1 MRTLVSG
8 LIAAAAALTVSAAP
22 ASACGGLGL
31 FSSCSPCGGS
41 LFTSSCGGYGGGY
54 GYGGYSTAYTANV
67 AGYGY
72 GGGCGGCASVE
83 QLPELSPQYY
93 HVNQGPTYTGP
104 GNFAPYPTY
113 QESAISTYGHRRS
126 QYGYDGD
133 RYADAPNY
141 RYGGAPYV
149 EGPAIYRARPQF
161 RSWRPRTEY
170 RYQTRPSVR
179 YGYAP
184 RRSYAPRYS
193 LPPRQFYAPS
203 RSLRYGAPVGAPRY
217 YGRREQA
224 LRRYY

>member
-41 LFTSSCGGYGGGY
+41 LFTSSCSPCGASYGSCGGYGGGY
-54 GYGGYSTAYTANV
+54 GYGGYSTAYTASV

-104 GNFAPYPTY
+104 GNFAPVPTY
-113 QESAISTYGHRRS
+113 RENA
-126 QYGYDGD
+126 
-133 RYADAPNY
+133 
-141 RYGGAPYV
+141 
-149 EGPAIYRARPQF
+149 QF
-161 RSWRPRTEY
+161 R
-170 RYQTRPSVR
+170 
-179 YGYAP
+179 
-184 RRSYAPRYS
+184 
-193 LPPRQFYAPS
+193 
-203 RSLRYGAPVGAPRY
+203 
-217 YGRREQA
+217 
-224 LRRYY
+224 